1 MFLGFILM
9 AREVGGATFLWAAMK
24 TNTISSATT
33 FECRFV
39 DRNTPL
45 RLETAA
51 TENLSNFWHL
61 VCPLFSIC
69 RKLEQGASEKAD
81 DRASPEKRSNTEGMN
96 EGKKK
101 KRK

>member
-1 MFLGFILM
+1 MLLGFILL
-9 AREVGGATFLWAAMK
+9 ATEVGGATFLWAAMK
-24 TNTISSATT
+24 TNSATT

-51 TENLSNFWHL
+51 TANLSNIWHFF
-61 VCPLFSIC
+61 CPLFSIC

-81 DRASPEKRSNTEGMN
+81 ERASPEKRSNTEGMN
-96 EGKKK
+96 EGKRNKENE
-101 KRK
+101 